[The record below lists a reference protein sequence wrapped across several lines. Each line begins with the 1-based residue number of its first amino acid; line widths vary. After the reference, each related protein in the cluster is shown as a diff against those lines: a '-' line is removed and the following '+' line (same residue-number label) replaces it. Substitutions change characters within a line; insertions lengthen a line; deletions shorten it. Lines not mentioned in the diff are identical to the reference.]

1 MARALTETERTLFV
15 IFELTGHLDFASGD
29 SSEDEPAN
37 FDAMMARIQT
47 PGEPQERT
55 RPANSP
61 EGLDEVD
68 LRTPARELGFGQ
80 GVGDMPETSSR
91 QFSQMAEMM
100 AKIQNLEKD
109 RDALLERND
118 IVGVLTKGQDQMHL
132 LLSERS
138 KRERTEKGGCLG
150 QDGGLQV

>member
-1 MARALTETERTLFV
+1 
-15 IFELTGHLDFASGD
+15 
-29 SSEDEPAN
+29 
-37 FDAMMARIQT
+37 
-47 PGEPQERT
+47 
-55 RPANSP
+55 
-61 EGLDEVD
+61 
-68 LRTPARELGFGQ
+68 
-80 GVGDMPETSSR
+80 MPETSGR

-138 KRERTEKGGCLG
+138 KRERTEKEAPEEAVLVKMEDFKYEDDNHTRLCWEAMR
-150 QDGGLQV
+150 QYK